1 MAAPPLRTITL
12 IRPADDRGVF
22 VFRIVADRRTDF
34 YVSKEIPCQIGG
46 RGFAV
51 HKLGFGHLL
60 HVRVGRPEDESC
72 ECLGFLRH
80 GRCRHIL
87 GLAALIRN
95 HRM

>member
-1 MAAPPLRTITL
+1 MADLPIRTIAL

-22 VFRIVADRRTDF
+22 VFRIVAERRTAF
-34 YVSKEIPCQIGG
+34 YVAKEIPCQIGG

-51 HKLGFGHLL
+51 HKLGFGDLM
-60 HVRVGRPEDESC
+60 HVRVGRGADQSC
-72 ECLGFLRH
+72 ECLGFLRY

-87 GLAALIRN
+87 GLAALIRK